1 MLAVAGSLLEVE
13 SAEKVDEREKYMAEK
28 CPPLELPYSKDEL
41 MVSHHKNKDECVEQ
55 RHISR
60 YSDPDT
66 DVRMKHSEP
75 VPVAE
80 PVPRTVPV
88 TITLPGAIPGMVTV
102 PVSVP
107 GTIAVTVKV
116 SAIKFTCTVLKK

>member
-1 MLAVAGSLLEVE
+1 MLAVAGNLLDVE
-13 SAEKVDEREKYMAEK
+13 SAEKVEEREKYMAEK

-41 MVSHHKNKDECVEQ
+41 MVSHHKNKDDCVEH

-75 VPVAE
+75 VPG
-80 PVPRTVPV
+80 TVPV
-88 TITLPGAIPGMVTV
+88 TITLPGTIPGTV
-102 PVSVP
+102 RVSVSVS
-107 GTIAVTVKV
+107 GTIPVTVKV